1 MKTGQYILHS
11 LKYLVK
17 LLLLLAAIYFLMYL
31 TGTLGISTA
40 ELMGSRGVILL
51 VSIVV
56 LAAAYPSFGFV
67 GRRVAADY
75 EADREL
81 IRKAMIEN
89 GYALSSE
96 TSDHLVFRASGIG
109 KRLWTLWDDTLT
121 VRPLPSG
128 GIVVEGLRK
137 EAVQVVF
144 RIESYTKYR

>member
-1 MKTGQYILHS
+1 MNAGQYILHS

-17 LLLLLAAIYFLMYL
+17 LLLLLVVIYFLMYL
-31 TGTLGISTA
+31 TGTLGISKA
-40 ELMGSRGVILL
+40 ELLGSRGVILL
-51 VSIVV
+51 VSVVV

-67 GRRVAADY
+67 RRTVAADY
-75 EADREL
+75 LTDREL
-81 IRKAMIEN
+81 IRKAFVEN

-96 TSDHLVFRASGIG
+96 YSDHLVFRASSIG

-121 VRPLPSG
+121 VCPLPTG
-128 GIVVEGLRK
+128 GIKVEGLRK